1 MGTKPYPYPLHVDN
15 GYPWIYPLTHHN
27 TGKRWRAGAS
37 VMAAWGAER
46 SREGLRRAD
55 GGVYQWRRSDGGWM
69 SSYLGD
75 GA

>member
-1 MGTKPYPYPLHVDN
+1 
-15 GYPWIYPLTHHN
+15 
-27 TGKRWRAGAS
+27 
-37 VMAAWGAER
+37 MAAWGVER
-46 SREGLRRAD
+46 SREGLRRAG